1 MADNKMLPIHQYDT
15 SALPLGIQNALDSA
29 VAVCKRLGHTCLG
42 LPHLVIGILQNCPV
56 LLEKKVSSQQ
66 REQVEKDLL
75 KTLAAHGQEFDQ
87 DLTYVSIPDSLDHLI
102 RRVFQAGGKESG
114 KADFLTE
121 VESQLPGQLDRWL
134 KLSGPASASGAAVPR
149 QSDSATQNPPQPIHT
164 GINLI
169 PMPPQQK
176 SEPPKPF
183 PGPRPGSETPA
194 EPAAKGEV
202 KQTSVVRPPYT
213 QLWEAGDIADF
224 PAEAPG
230 RDWELQA
237 LALELSRRD
246 ASGIVVSGPARCGK
260 SSLLKTFVRKAI
272 SGKWKFLVDTRFF
285 QLDVPALTTNVLA
298 GKVSHAD
305 FAETLGKLA
314 QIPHAVLIVD
324 PAHVFFGLG
333 GPPGYHDLYAVLR
346 GILLQKSLRLV
357 FVTTPEFLKSVS
369 VDLIFSALP
378 QIQLGLLESPD
389 IVRTVEQGISLLERT
404 FNVVIPKAVV
414 PRVVSLH
421 EENGRKRILPYQA
434 LRTLESACILAAQ
447 SGAGKITVEHVA
459 AAFSRENRSIDAAS
473 PERLGHIE
481 DELGKWVKGQI
492 DAIRAVAPRIRM
504 TRLQLDRNPS
514 RPDGVFLFLGP
525 SGVGKTELAKAI
537 TWALYGDLTRLVRVD
552 MSEFMSQHEYSKL
565 IGAPPGYIGHGE
577 EGHLTGPVSKLGH
590 GVILLDEIEKAHP
603 SILKM
608 FLQVF
613 DEGFLTDGQGRRVDF
628 SSFVIVMTSNMGR
641 ELYAEGKSRLGFLSE
656 ASKDEIPDA
665 DAALQYLLKVLPSE
679 FINRIDQVVPFK
691 PLTREH
697 LAEIARKMLDEE
709 AARWLKRDRVLTFGE
724 GIVDFLVDHGYDPRL
739 GARHLARNFERTITQ
754 ALSDAFCKQDWGEY
768 HHLKM
773 DVENGKVTLSRT

>member
-1 MADNKMLPIHQYDT
+1 MPDIKFLPIHQYDT
-15 SALPLGIQNALDSA
+15 STLPLAMQNALDAA
-29 VAVCKRLGHTCLG
+29 VAVCKRLGHTCIG
-42 LPHLVIGILQNCPV
+42 LPHLMLGILRNCPSLV
-56 LLEKKVSSQQ
+56 ATKVSEID
-66 REQVEKDLL
+66 REQVEKSLL
-75 KTLAAHGQEFDQ
+75 KSLEEHGQEFNQ
-87 DLTYVSIPDSLDHLI
+87 DLTHVSMPETLDRII
-102 RRVFQAGGKESG
+102 RRVFRASGSDGG

-121 VESQLPGQLDRWL
+121 VESQLPGQVDHWL
-134 KLSGPASASGAAVPR
+134 KLSEPVTAPDAANPQRSAPSTAS
-149 QSDSATQNPPQPIHT
+149 TPQPIRT
-164 GINLI
+164 GINLV
-169 PMPPQQK
+169 PMPQK

-183 PGPRPGSETPA
+183 PGPRPGSEAPQVPA
-194 EPAAKGEV
+194 EKGET
-202 KQTSVVRPPYT
+202 KPTPVVRPPYT
-213 QLWEAGDIADF
+213 RLWEAEEIATF

-237 LALELSRRD
+237 LALELSRRG
-246 ASGIVVSGPARCGK
+246 ASGIVVGGSTKCGK
-260 SSLLKTFVRKAI
+260 TCLMQVFARKATA
-272 SGKWKFLVDTRFF
+272 GTWKNLADTRFF
-285 QLDVPALTTNVLA
+285 QLDVPALMTNVLA

-305 FAETLGKLA
+305 FAETLNKLA
-314 QIPHAVLIVD
+314 QIQNAVLIVD

-333 GPPGYHDLYAVLR
+333 GPPGYHDLYAVMR

-369 VDLIFSALP
+369 VDLVFSALP

-389 IVRTVEQGISLLERT
+389 IVRTVEQSCSLLEKT
-404 FNVVIPKAVV
+404 FNVIIPKAVV

-434 LRTLESACILAAQ
+434 IRTLESACIVAVQ
-447 SGAGKITVEHVA
+447 NGDSKITVEHVA
-459 AAFSRENRSIDAAS
+459 AAFARENRSIDAAS

-481 DELGKWVKGQI
+481 EELGKWVKGQI
-492 DAIRAVAPRIRM
+492 EAIRAVAPRIRM
-504 TRLQLDRNPS
+504 TRLQLDRNPN

-577 EGHLTGPVSKLGH
+577 EGHLTGPVAKLGH

-656 ASKDEIPDA
+656 ASKDETPDA

-679 FINRIDQVVPFK
+679 FINRVDQAVPFK
-691 PLTREH
+691 PLAREH
-697 LAEIARKMLDEE
+697 LAEIARKLIDEE

-724 GIVDFLVDHGYDPRL
+724 GIIDFLVDHGYDPRL
-739 GARHLARNFERTITQ
+739 GARHLARNFERTVSQT
-754 ALSDAFCKQDWGEY
+754 LSDAFCSQEWGK
-768 HHLKM
+768 LQRLRL
-773 DVENGKVTLSRT
+773 DITDGKPKLSPV